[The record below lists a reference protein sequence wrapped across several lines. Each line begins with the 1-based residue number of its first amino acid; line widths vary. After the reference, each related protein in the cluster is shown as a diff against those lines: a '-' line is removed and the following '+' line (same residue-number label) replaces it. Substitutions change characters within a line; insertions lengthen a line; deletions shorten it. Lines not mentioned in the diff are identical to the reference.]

1 MIIDD
6 EKLDKAID
14 NYVTNMT
21 REQLEDYVAQER
33 IDYFYGGGVDQEEID
48 DFIKENEIVELLR
61 FLISTGQT
69 MVAYEIINDEE

>member
-14 NYVTNMT
+14 NYVTSMT
-21 REQLEDYVAQER
+21 REQLEDYVSQER

-48 DFIKENEIVELLR
+48 YFIDEVSWWVNRKR
-61 FLISTGQT
+61 
-69 MVAYEIINDEE
+69 NDHTSLESES

>member
-14 NYVTNMT
+14 NYVTSMT
-21 REQLEDYVAQER
+21 REQLEDYVSQER

-48 DFIKENEIVELLR
+48 YFI
-61 FLISTGQT
+61 
-69 MVAYEIINDEE
+69 DEVSDDE

>member
-33 IDYFYGGGVDQEEID
+33 IDYFYGGGVDQEEINN
-48 DFIKENEIVELLR
+48 FIADQGL
-61 FLISTGQT
+61 
-69 MVAYEIINDEE
+69 